1 MVSHPQP
8 ICLPLPSSEW
18 SEGVFEKGGKGVCGE
33 NQEDP
38 EFGDDFLDMTPKEWS
53 MIERIYKLDF
63 IKIKKKKKSKKS
75 LALPKHRQKI
85 KNKTKQKCHRL
96 KENICKTYVIKDSY

>member
-1 MVSHPQP
+1 MHSVRCEA
-8 ICLPLPSSEW
+8 IKLL
-18 SEGVFEKGGKGVCGE
+18 KYNKGE

-96 KENICKTYVIKDSY
+96 KENICKTYVTKDSY